1 VSSRIES
8 QPSEEQAILS
18 IRDLSVTLQR
28 RGTPTRVLDRVNLRA
43 RTGEIVALL
52 GESGSGKSTLGLA
65 ILGLL
70 AAESRPQ
77 VTGSILIGRQEIVG
91 ATTAALRPIRRRVGT
106 VFQDPIGSLNPT
118 MRIGRQLE
126 EIIED
131 GKSPAWWLAQVGIPD
146 PDTRLRSFPHQLSG
160 GQCQRVMIAMAMAR
174 QPALII
180 ADEPTTAL
188 DVVVQAQILALLRR
202 LARENGVAM
211 VFVTHDLAVAAALAD
226 RVAILHAGR
235 LVEEGPAAQ
244 LVAHPAHPYSAT
256 LLAARF
262 GLAADCGR
270 QLPAAAP
277 GEGGESTGCRWAPRC
292 TLTQDRCRER
302 VPAAARAAHGGWVA
316 CHRGDE
322 MAVATAVTIGAPWPE
337 QRPVVPGHLL
347 ELVGISKTFGLP
359 HRAAFAERQVFHA
372 LDGVALRIA
381 RGEAVAIVGGSG
393 SGKSTLLRIAAG
405 LLAPDKGDIA
415 YAGKDRPQIVFQ
427 DAAGSFTPWLTIGEQ
442 IGERLRAAG
451 LARAQRSDCVA
462 RALERVG
469 LEPRYATAKAAN
481 LSGGQCQRA
490 ALARAIVVPPNL
502 LLCDEAVS
510 AMDMSLAATILNLIG
525 VLRRELGMALLFV
538 THDLAAAR
546 FLADRIVVMERGRI
560 VETGPAE
567 DIVRNPTHPATQFLL
582 EAMPNRLAVAAE

>member
-1 VSSRIES
+1 MIES
-8 QPSEEQAILS
+8 RPREEPAILS
-18 IRDLSVTLQR
+18 VSDLSVTLQR
-28 RGTPTRVLDRVNLRA
+28 RGIPTRVLDQINFRA
-43 RTGEIVALL
+43 RAGEIVALL

-70 AAESRPQ
+70 APESRPL
-77 VTGSILIGRQEIVG
+77 VSGSIKIERQEVVG
-91 ATTAALRPIRRRVGT
+91 AAASALRPIRRRVGT

-174 QPALII
+174 HPSLII

-188 DVVVQAQILALLRR
+188 DVVVQGQVLALLRR

-226 RVAILHAGR
+226 RVAVLHAGR
-235 LVEEGPAAQ
+235 LIEEGPAAQ

-262 GLAADCGR
+262 GLAADCTR
-270 QLPAAAP
+270 QLPIALP
-277 GEGGESTGCRWAPRC
+277 GARGRSSGCHWAPRC
-292 TLTQDRCRER
+292 TLTEDRCRER
-302 VPAAARAAHGGWVA
+302 MPAPTGAPHGGWVA

-322 MAVATAVTIGAPWPE
+322 LATATTVTAGAPWPE
-337 QRPVVPGHLL
+337 PRQVVAGHLL
-347 ELVGISKTFGLP
+347 ELVGISKTFRLRHG
-359 HRAAFAERQVFHA
+359 AAFAGRQVFHA
-372 LDGVALRIA
+372 LDGVALRVA
-381 RGEAVAIVGGSG
+381 RGEAVAVVGGSG

-405 LLAPDKGDIA
+405 LLAPDEGDVA

-442 IGERLRAAG
+442 IGERLRPTG
-451 LARAQRSDCVA
+451 LSRAERSDRVA

-469 LEPRYATAKAAN
+469 LDPGYAAAKVAN

-546 FLADRIVVMERGRI
+546 FLADRIVVMEGGRV
-560 VETGPAE
+560 VESGPAE
-567 DIVRNPTHPATQFLL
+567 DVIRNPAHPATQLLL
-582 EAMPNRLAVAAE
+582 EAMPDRLAVTAT